1 MRKDYIKYEDLSSNV
16 KKEIESFCQMKRSQG
31 EELTINDAMLL
42 WFEECFD
49 DWMARKYHTGRGDR
63 RTQGRRRLA
72 LGAASSPP
80 VRDQR
85 SDDRRKSVRRKNFRV
100 NIEVPVRIV
109 ETLVEGSS
117 EDDRTREF
125 VGTLVNLSKGG
136 FYFRSPK
143 RFEIA
148 SIIRVI
154 MDLSSIDQ
162 GMQNVEA
169 LAMVLRVE
177 KLPEGDQ
184 GVGVLFSSIYD
195 ESLETLDLFI
205 FKTLAYY
212 IHTP

>member
-16 KKEIESFCQMKRSQG
+16 KKEIESFCRVKRSDG
-31 EELTINDAMLL
+31 AELSINDAMLL

-49 DWMARKYHTGRGDR
+49 DWMAREYHTGRGDR
-63 RTQGRRRLA
+63 RALNRRQRA
-72 LGAASSPP
+72 LDAASPSPG
-80 VRDQR
+80 RNQR
-85 SDDRRKSVRRKNFRV
+85 SEDRRKSVRRKNFRV

-117 EDDRTREF
+117 EDARTQEF

-136 FYFRSPK
+136 FYFRSPN

-154 MDLSSIDQ
+154 MDLSSIDL

-195 ESLETLDLFI
+195 GSLETLDLFI